1 MYDIIANAFSDDP
14 EEVVSADIARL
25 QCYHGVLTGDE
36 LSELRK
42 IAISAMARA
51 GNAAARKAR
60 RGRRAAAS
68 TDRQASVASLFQ
80 RR

>member
-36 LSELRK
+36 LWELRK
-42 IAISAMARA
+42 IAISAMARS
-51 GNAAARKAR
+51 GNAAARKA
-60 RGRRAAAS
+60 
-68 TDRQASVASLFQ
+68 
-80 RR
+80 